1 MSERA
6 GTGGITGARC
16 CVARLIFI
24 VVWFWAP
31 LAFTSEPPLM
41 PTALL
46 QELREFPHAKSIL
59 DRQDVVVDYQVGLG
73 AIQKVRGTWQ
83 LKHSERKS
91 GLLTRYTWQIVDG
104 FSSQEV
110 MAGLEQRLAD
120 SKLLYSCDGR
130 SCGPGVQWAN
140 RIFGQRLLYGRE
152 NRQAYR
158 VYGGENEAGDEY
170 RLLIYSAERSTDRQY
185 LHAELLQTNTSI
197 ESSLDNQ

>member
-1 MSERA
+1 MTERTC
-6 GTGGITGARC
+6 TGGTAVVRY
-16 CVARLIFI
+16 CVSRLIFI
-24 VVWFWAP
+24 VIWSLAP
-31 LAFTSEPPLM
+31 VAFAAEPRVM

-46 QELREFPHAKSIL
+46 QELMEFPHAKSIL
-59 DRQDVVVDYQVGLG
+59 DHQDVVVDYQIGLG

-83 LKHSERKS
+83 LKRSERKS

-110 MAGLEQRLAD
+110 MANLEERLAG
-120 SKLLYSCDGR
+120 SQLLYSCDGR

-140 RIFGQRLLYGRE
+140 RIFEQRLLYGRE

-185 LHAELLQTNTSI
+185 LHTELLQTNTSI
-197 ESSLDNQ
+197 ESASDS